1 MRPIDRARV
10 TIDSP
15 YEVVY
20 EKSIG
25 TNPIGPQIGNGLWGI
40 QWSSD
45 RWRHVTWKVK
55 LVTSIIEQISQK
67 RLKIETPFQRTTN

>member
-1 MRPIDRARV
+1 MRPRAKV

-15 YEVVY
+15 YDVVC

-25 TNPIGPQIGNGLWGI
+25 TSPIGPPIGNGLWGI
-40 QWSSD
+40 QWSCD

-55 LVTSIIEQISQK
+55 LVTSIPLEQMSQK
-67 RLKIETPFQRTTN
+67 RLEIETPLQRTT

>member
-25 TNPIGPQIGNGLWGI
+25 ANPIGPQLDLLFSNN
-40 QWSSD
+40 
-45 RWRHVTWKVK
+45 R
-55 LVTSIIEQISQK
+55 
-67 RLKIETPFQRTTN
+67 

>member
-1 MRPIDRARV
+1 MRPVDRARV

-25 TNPIGPQIGNGLWGI
+25 TNLIGPQLDLLFSNN
-40 QWSSD
+40 
-45 RWRHVTWKVK
+45 R
-55 LVTSIIEQISQK
+55 
-67 RLKIETPFQRTTN
+67 